1 MARWASLRLEEWRTS
16 ELLGDEGMDEEIDE
30 KRMRQC
36 SKLAA
41 MRQVQFCTSSV
52 DKIVRKDLF

>member
-1 MARWASLRLEEWRTS
+1 MANKGTP
-16 ELLGDEGMDEEIDE
+16 GDDEDKGEDKDE
-30 KRMRQC
+30 RQVRQC

-52 DKIVRKDLF
+52 DKIVRKDLIWIKAR